1 MMTKNDTIEAI
12 KNINPTASPEFL
24 EGFSINDLNH
34 YLDRLHGHRRH
45 SADAITDSFKDDDPD
60 DAAF

>member
-24 EGFSINDLNH
+24 EGFSIDDLNH

-45 SADAITDSFKDDDPD
+45 GADAMTESLKD
-60 DAAF
+60 

>member
-24 EGFSINDLNH
+24 EGFSIDDLNC
-34 YLDRLHGHRRH
+34 YLDRLHGRRH
-45 SADAITDSFKDDDPD
+45 QGADAMMDSFKDDDLD
-60 DAAF
+60 DPQ

>member
-24 EGFSINDLNH
+24 EEFSIDDLNR
-34 YLDRLHGHRRH
+34 YLDRLHGHHRH
-45 SADAITDSFKDDDPD
+45 SVDTVVESITIDNPD
-60 DAAF
+60 YAV